1 MHILEILSF
10 KTKRSFE
17 NDPCPKM
24 HMIPIDLVQHIILCI
39 NASAG
44 SSSLDTPIT
53 T

>member
-17 NDPCPKM
+17 NDPNM